1 MTRNTVG
8 LTWERWKFALKKLQ
22 SIIDTIQKRN
32 AGVPEEEVME
42 DVTQAVEEVR
52 QERFLESIRQASA
65 HKSG

>member
-1 MTRNTVG
+1 
-8 LTWERWKFALKKLQ
+8 LKKLQ
-22 SIIDTIQKRN
+22 SIINTIQKRN